1 MNATQNRKQ
10 RVADVWNRAW
20 NDGRVD
26 ALDELLA
33 PGYVRH
39 TQSGDQD
46 AGSLK
51 HTITMVKKAFPDMG
65 TTIDDIIGENEKTVM
80 RWHSVGTH
88 QGEFLGV
95 PATEREVTVSGITI
109 ARFDRAALIAEE
121 WVTWDPR
128 DLLTTLGI
136 LTLRDVT

>member
-1 MNATQNRKQ
+1 MNPIDDRK
-10 RVADVWNRAW
+10 RRIADVWHRTW

-46 AGSLK
+46 AASFK
-51 HTITMVKKAFPDMG
+51 DSITMVKKAFPG
-65 TTIDDIIGENEKTVM
+65 LSTVIDDMVGENDKTVM

-88 QGEFLGV
+88 QGEFLDV
-95 PATEREVTVSGITI
+95 PPTEREVTVSGITI
-109 ARFDRAALIAEE
+109 ARFDGARIAEE

-136 LTLRDVT
+136 LTLRDIT

>member
-1 MNATQNRKQ
+1 MNGTEHRKQ
-10 RVADVWNRAW
+10 RISDVWHRAW

-46 AGSLK
+46 AASLK
-51 HTITMVKKAFPDMG
+51 KAITMVKRAFPDLV
-65 TTIDDIIGENEKTVM
+65 TTIDDLISENEKTVV

-88 QGEFLGV
+88 QGEFLDV
-95 PATEREVTVSGITI
+95 PPTEREVVVSGITI
-109 ARFDRAALIAEE
+109 ARFDGPLVAEE

-136 LTLRDVT
+136 LSLRDVT